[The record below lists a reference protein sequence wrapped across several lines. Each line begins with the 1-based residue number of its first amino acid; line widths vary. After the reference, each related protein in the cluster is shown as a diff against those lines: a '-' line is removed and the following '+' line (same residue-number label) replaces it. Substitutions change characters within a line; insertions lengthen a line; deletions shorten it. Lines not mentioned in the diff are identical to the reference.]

1 VSLLAFD
8 ALGWDIRAEILLLG
22 AITGASYG
30 LLAVGLVLVH
40 RSSRIINFAHAE
52 VGAFAAT
59 MLYVGVNQ
67 WELPYYAVLPIALA
81 LAAVT
86 SVGVEGIVV
95 GRLRNAPRAM
105 SVVATLGVGQLLA
118 TLAAAINTGTKS
130 GFAFPS
136 PPGMPTFDVGILR
149 LGEDETATLILAPIV
164 VAGLAWFL
172 TRSRAGLRVRAAAS
186 NRDAAVLAGVWAGRT
201 SRVVWALAGVLA
213 ALTAILT
220 APSKGPGFA
229 AALGPGLLLRGLA
242 PALIARLEH
251 LPRAFAAGIAVG
263 VVEQVVFWNQRSTE
277 NVDLILLAL
286 VLGTL
291 LLMRDRRQRDAGI
304 DSWSDVET
312 WRPLP
317 ASLRRHPRVRLLAPI
332 TAGVA
337 VVLAALAPLVLPA
350 ARSVTV
356 ASMTATA
363 LVAIGL
369 GLVTGLGGQLSLG
382 HMAIAGTAGTA
393 SIVVAQHTGN
403 FVAGLASAAV
413 VGGLVSMVIGLPALR
428 LRGSYLAATSL
439 AFAVAATS
447 WLLPRS
453 WMLGDGRRPTKP
465 AIGATA
471 IDDARSYAWF
481 VLAIAVVVVA
491 VVAALRR
498 NGFGRVLVAVRD
510 GEDVARSF
518 GVAASWRKVQGFVVS
533 GVVAGV
539 GGALYAHTFSS
550 VSPSSFPASA
560 SIDVAVMVM
569 VGGATLLAGP
579 VIGVLFVVGVPAF
592 LPLDSAGLATTKLG
606 LLVLLVYLPG
616 GFAQL
621 LLPWRDAIVRRLVG
635 HPNGTGDA
643 DTDDTDDTDDGVDTA
658 PSIAVRASEGD
669 DPADHRPGDEV
680 VLRAVGLAK
689 RYGGVVAVDDVS
701 IELHRGEILGLI
713 GPNGAGKTTLFE
725 LVSGFGDADAG
736 RVELEGTDV
745 TRATPAA
752 RARHGLVRSFQSS
765 PLFPTMTV
773 VECIATA
780 FERTE
785 PTSAVW
791 AALGRRRA
799 ERVRMQHATELADRF
814 GLRPF
819 VDRRVSELS
828 TGTRRICELA
838 CITALRPKVL
848 LLDEPAAGLA
858 QREVEALVPV
868 LQRLRAELDCSI
880 LVIEHDLPMLRR
892 LSHRVVAMVSGRV
905 VADGTMAD
913 VCAHPEVVSA
923 YLGEGTVAVERSG
936 PATTAAIT
944 VPVATTS
951 AATSQETT
959 P

>member
-1 VSLLAFD
+1 MS
-8 ALGWDIRAEILLLG
+8 ALGAATSGGATLGFGAFGWDVPPEILLLG
-22 AITGASYG
+22 LISGASYG

-59 MLYVGVNQ
+59 VLYVAVNQ
-67 WELPYYAVLPIALA
+67 WDLPYYAALPIALA
-81 LAAVT
+81 VAAAT

-95 GRLRNAPRAM
+95 GRLRTAPKAM

-118 TLAAAINTGTKS
+118 TLALAINTGTDG
-130 GFAFPS
+130 GFAFPA

-149 LGEDETATLILAPIV
+149 LGEDETATLV
-164 VAGLAWFL
+164 VAPLVVGGLAWFL
-172 TRSRAGLRVRAAAS
+172 ARSRAGLRVRAAAA

-201 SRVVWALAGVLA
+201 SRTVWALAGVLA
-213 ALTAILT
+213 AMTAILT

-242 PALIARLEH
+242 PALVARMEH
-251 LPRAFAAGIAVG
+251 LPRAFAAGLAVG
-263 VVEQVVFWNQRSTE
+263 VVEQVIFWNQRSTE
-277 NVDLILLAL
+277 NVDLVLLVL

-291 LLMRDRRQRDAGI
+291 LVMRDRRQRDAGQ
-304 DSWSDVET
+304 DSWGDVET
-312 WRPLP
+312 WRPLST
-317 ASLRRHPRVRLLAPI
+317 AVRNHPLVRLLAPA
-332 TAGVA
+332 TA
-337 VVLAALAPLVLPA
+337 VVAFAGAALVPFVLPTSRA
-350 ARSVTV
+350 VTL
-356 ASMTATA
+356 ASMTAIA
-363 LVAIGL
+363 VVAVGL
-369 GLVTGLGGQLSLG
+369 GLITGLGGQLSLG

-393 SIVVAQHTGN
+393 SIVVAERTGN
-403 FVAGLASAAV
+403 FMAGLAAASV
-413 VGGLVSMVIGLPALR
+413 VGGVVSLVIGLPALR

-439 AFAVAATS
+439 AFAVAATN
-447 WLLPRS
+447 WLLPRD

-465 AIGATA
+465 AVGATA
-471 IDDARSYAWF
+471 FDSARSYYWF
-481 VLAIAVVVVA
+481 VLGVALVAVL

-498 NGFGRVLVAVRD
+498 GGFGRVLVAVRD

-518 GVAASWRKVQGFVVS
+518 GIRASWRKVQGFVVS
-533 GVVAGV
+533 GIVAGV
-539 GGALYAHTFSS
+539 GGSLYAHTFVS

-592 LPLDSAGLATTKLG
+592 VPLDAAGLATTKLG

-621 LLPWRDAIVRRLVG
+621 LLPMRDAFVRRLTGADPAAVVPAPDTTPTPVTVG
-635 HPNGTGDA
+635 SGAAA
-643 DTDDTDDTDDGVDTA
+643 DTDRVVERVALQAT
-658 PSIAVRASEGD
+658 
-669 DPADHRPGDEV
+669 EV
-680 VLRAVGLAK
+680 SK
-689 RYGGVVAVDDVS
+689 HYGGIVAVDRAS
-701 IELHRGEILGLI
+701 IELRHGEILGII

-725 LVSGFGDADAG
+725 MLSGFGTPDGG
-736 RVELEGTDV
+736 RVELDGTDV
-745 TRATPAA
+745 TGWSPTT

-785 PTSAVW
+785 PTSAGW
-791 AALGRRRA
+791 AAIGRMRTERRRLD
-799 ERVRMQHATELADRF
+799 RATELARRF
-814 GLRPF
+814 GLEPF
-819 VDRRVSELS
+819 LDRRIGELS

-838 CITALRPKVL
+838 CITALRPRVL

-868 LQRLRAELDCSI
+868 LQRLRSELDCSV

-892 LSHRVVAMVSGRV
+892 LSDRVVAMVSGRV
-905 VADGTMAD
+905 VVTGSMDE
-913 VCAHPEVVSA
+913 VCAHPDVVSA
-923 YLGEGTVAVERSG
+923 YLGEQVVAVERSG
-936 PATTAAIT
+936 RA
-944 VPVATTS
+944 
-951 AATSQETT
+951 
-959 P
+959 